1 MTVHILFAK
10 ENRATGEQGKSLQ
23 LEASDHSYALPAN
36 PKVIK
41 AKLSAASARVK
52 KLHREKMNALARER
66 RAKKNMQA
74 LLEEL
79 NDKNLLNE
87 ELKDKLESYSGKLN
101 IDIKCF
107 VNEMYFVGLLIYS
120 LKKRLP
126 VLLLS
131 RQSAQHTKP
140 QRDFPFTLF

>member
-1 MTVHILFAK
+1 MTVDIFLAK
-10 ENRATGEQGKSLQ
+10 EKRFIGEQGKSLQ

-52 KLHREKMNALARER
+52 KLYREKMNALARER

-79 NDKNLLNE
+79 NDKNIINE
-87 ELKDKLESYSGKLN
+87 ELKEKLECYSGKLN
-101 IDIKCF
+101 INNKF
-107 VNEMYFVGLLIYS
+107 L
-120 LKKRLP
+120 
-126 VLLLS
+126 
-131 RQSAQHTKP
+131 
-140 QRDFPFTLF
+140 